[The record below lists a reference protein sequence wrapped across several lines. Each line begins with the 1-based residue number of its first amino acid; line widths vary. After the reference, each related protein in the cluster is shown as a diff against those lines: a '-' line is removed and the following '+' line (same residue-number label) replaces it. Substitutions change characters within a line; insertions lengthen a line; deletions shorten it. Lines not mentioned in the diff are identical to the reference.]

1 MKPFLFALFVLALG
15 GVVPVAAQTPS
26 LIPTVAVAGGVF
38 QQGKRTLDP
47 ANPGRTVT
55 VSAFLLGETVVTQD
69 QYQAVTG
76 SNPSRFKG
84 PLNPVERVSWYDAVA
99 FCNALSLKEGLAPA
113 YTIDGTSVKWDPSS
127 PGWRLPTEA
136 EFEFAARGGA
146 KSQGYSFPGADSA
159 EGVAWG
165 YFNASHRT
173 HVVKELP
180 PNELGLYGMAGN
192 VWQWCW
198 DWYEFDRSAL
208 PSTDPR
214 GPDTGSD
221 KVNRGGGWNSDYV
234 DAFRPYYRAD
244 DGPDSKEADL
254 GFRVARNAPVS
265 TSLPAAS
272 PTGG

>member
-1 MKPFLFALFVLALG
+1 MKPSAFWMLLLSLG
-15 GVVPVAAQTPS
+15 CAAVASGQTPG
-26 LIPTVAVAGGVF
+26 LIPTVSVAGGTF

-55 VSAFLLGETVVTQD
+55 VSAFLMGETVVTQD
-69 QYQAVTG
+69 QFQEVTG
-76 SNPSRFKG
+76 ANPSRFQG

-99 FCNALSLKEGLAPA
+99 FCNALSAKEGLAPA
-113 YTIDGTSVKWDPSS
+113 YTIDGTSVKWDPQS

-136 EFEFAARGGA
+136 EWEFAARGGVA
-146 KSQGYSFPGADSA
+146 SKGFSFPGSDAA
-159 EGVAWG
+159 EAVAWG

-198 DWYEFDRSAL
+198 DWYVFDRSSL

-214 GPDTGSD
+214 GPASGSD
-221 KVNRGGGWNSDYV
+221 KVNRGGCWNSDYV

-244 DGPDSKEADL
+244 DSPDTKEADL
-254 GFRVARNAPVS
+254 GFRVVRNAPV
-265 TSLPAAS
+265 TK
-272 PTGG
+272 G